1 MVSLLLVADNEGQT
15 HTGTHTRMHA
25 YMHIMR
31 TTMGLDGETLKE
43 RESCFVLQSV
53 NARECRVLDSIV

>member
-15 HTGTHTRMHA
+15 HTGTHTRMHI
-25 YMHIMR
+25 MHM
-31 TTMGLDGETLKE
+31 TMGLDGETLKE
-43 RESCFVLQSV
+43 RGSCFVLQSV